1 MLCACF
7 FLSKHVRLS
16 CVFYNKL
23 TYLLIQSHSI
33 YRASIASRGK
43 RPPIERWTCCLCTE
57 GQLVNTMSGG
67 EPVAGV
73 TILAGEIY
81 LLRNRT
87 QDQVQVYNVNTYYF
101 QHRLTL
107 SNKSN
112 FTDMTSCEHFR
123 CVYISDADD
132 TCVHRLDTSRAVKQW
147 AVNDTPH
154 GLSVNK
160 AHNVLVTCD
169 QVYKIKEFSSSG
181 DLLKQITLSDHD
193 IKPYKAIQIRDDKF
207 IVCHGEPDDLVH
219 RVCMMSADGQHVV
232 HSHGEPP
239 GADTD
244 QCNIPLDLAVDDNE
258 FVFVSDTRNRRVTF
272 LSPTLEYVC
281 HVVSPDQ
288 LHVNWRPRR
297 LYFDTQQRQLYVADN
312 ERTNERWI
320 RGHVLVF
327 QL

>member
-1 MLCACF
+1 
-7 FLSKHVRLS
+7 LS
-16 CVFYNKL
+16 CVFYNKR

-43 RPPIERWTCCLCTE
+43 RQPIERWTCCLCIG
-57 GQLVNTMSGG
+57 GQLVHTLPGG

-87 QDQVQVYNVNTYYF
+87 QGQVQVYNVNTYICLRH
-101 QHRLTL
+101 QTL
-107 SNKSN
+107 SNKTR
-112 FTDMTSCEHFR
+112 FTDMTSCEHFG
-123 CVYISDADD
+123 CVYIGDADD
-132 TCVHRLDTSRAVKQW
+132 SCVHRLDTQGAVTQW
-147 AVNDTPH
+147 AVNDEPH
-154 GLSVNK
+154 GLSVNT
-160 AHNVLVTCD
+160 AHNVLVTFD
-169 QVYKIKEFSSSG
+169 TDRDHTIKEFSSSG
-181 DLLKQITLSDHD
+181 DLLKQITLSGDD
-193 IKPYKAIQIRDDKF
+193 IKPYKAIQIRGDKF

-272 LSPTLEYVC
+272 LSPRLEYVC

-297 LYFDTQQRQLYVADN
+297 LYFDTQRRQLYVADN
-312 ERTNERWI
+312 ERTNEKWI